1 MEKSNTKRYDCIV
14 AIVIII
20 CFFTTLFL
28 FGMTIASNFNY
39 ECKEITDTI
48 FVYRR
53 DTIVILPHQ
62 NIEDIKENLNVI
74 KK

>member
-1 MEKSNTKRYDCIV
+1 MEKSDTKRYDCIV
-14 AIVIII
+14 AIVITI
-20 CFFTTLFL
+20 CFFATLFL
-28 FGMTIASNFNY
+28 FGRKISSNY

-48 FVYRR
+48 FVYKR

>member
-1 MEKSNTKRYDCIV
+1 MEKSDTKRYDCIV

-20 CFFTTLFL
+20 CFFATLFL
-28 FGMTIASNFNY
+28 FGRKISSNY

-48 FVYRR
+48 FVYKR

-62 NIEDIKENLNVI
+62 TIEDIKENLNII